1 MRSSQSS
8 WFPRI
13 GLLYVA
19 LILLIPFLV
28 SPRSGGP
35 FAVAAAAADD
45 DNVTDNYGTVI
56 GIDLGTTYSCVGVMK
71 NGKVEI
77 LANDQGNRI
86 TPSYVSFNAE
96 ERLVGDAAKNQAA
109 SNVNNT
115 VFDIKRLIGLKYNDD
130 TVQKELKHLPYTI
143 ENKGNKPVVKVEF
156 NGEEKT
162 FSPEE
167 ISGMI
172 LGKMKNIAEEYLG
185 KKVTHAVVTVP
196 AYFNDAQRQA
206 TKDAGTIAGLNVL
219 RIVNEPTAA
228 AIAYGLDKTNEEKQI
243 IVYDLGGGTFDVSLL
258 SIEGGVFEVLATA
271 GDTHLGGEDFDHKI
285 VRYLAKQ
292 FKKKHNIDI
301 STNAKAISKLKRE
314 AEKAKRTLSS
324 QMSTRV
330 EIDSFVD
337 GIDFSETLSRAK
349 FEELNIAAFRK
360 TLKPVEQVLKD
371 GNVKKSEIDDIVLV
385 GGSTRIP
392 KVQELLEQFF
402 DGKKASKGINPDEAV
417 AYGAA
422 VQAGVLSGEEGVDDI
437 VLLDVNPLT
446 LGIETSGGVMTT
458 LIKRNTAIPTKKSQ
472 IFSTAAD
479 NQPTV
484 LIQVYEGERTMAK
497 DNNKLGKFEL
507 TGIPPAPR
515 GVPQIEVTFSLDANG
530 ILKVEAADKGTGK
543 SESITITNE
552 KGRLSKD
559 EIDRMVEEAEKY
571 AQQDQE
577 LKEKIEARNSLEN
590 YAHLL
595 KGQLNDKSE
604 TGLGSKLNEDDRE
617 TLDDA
622 IKETLEFIEDNF
634 DTATSEEFEE
644 QKQKLVDV
652 ANPITAKLYGGAA
665 AGDEGAGAKASG
677 DAKFGDDD
685 SDDEIDHDEL

>member
-1 MRSSQSS
+1 MRSWVS
-8 WFPRI
+8 RL
-13 GLLYVA
+13 GLLYVV
-19 LILLIPFLV
+19 LVILIPFLNTKFV
-28 SPRSGGP
+28 N
-35 FAVAAAAADD
+35 AEENDI
-45 DNVTDNYGTVI
+45 TDNYGTVI

-96 ERLVGDAAKNQAA
+96 ERLVGDAAKNQAS

-130 TVQKELKHLPYTI
+130 VVQKELKHLPYKI

-156 NGEEKT
+156 NGEEKV

-172 LGKMKNIAEEYLG
+172 LGKMKSIAEEYLG

-271 GDTHLGGEDFDHKI
+271 GDTHLGGEDFDFKI

-301 STNAKAISKLKRE
+301 TSNAKAISKLKRE

-349 FEELNIAAFRK
+349 FEELNMASFRK

-371 GNVKKSEIDDIVLV
+371 GNVKKTEIDDIVLV

-497 DNNKLGKFEL
+497 DNNRLGKFEL

-552 KGRLSKD
+552 KGRLSKED
-559 EIDRMVEEAEKY
+559 IDRMVEEAEKY

-590 YAHLL
+590 YAHVLR
-595 KGQLNDKSE
+595 GQLSDKSE
-604 TGLGSKLNEDDRE
+604 TGLGSKLEDDDKE
-617 TLDDA
+617 ALDDA

-634 DTATSEEFEE
+634 DTATAEEFEE
-644 QKQKLVDV
+644 QKQKLIDV
-652 ANPITAKLYGGAA
+652 ANPITSKLYGGEA
-665 AGDEGAGAKASG
+665 GAGGAPGG

-685 SDDEIDHDEL
+685 SDDELDHDEL